1 MFKIFPEIESTMPTR
16 AIQFLKQ
23 KKIPFEVVRYDHAE
37 KGAKFAAGAT
47 GYPLEATV
55 KTLVVD
61 LGKKHYSLVLM
72 PGDKQL
78 SMKRLAKACGVKR
91 AAMVDIPTAERI
103 TGYRV
108 GGISPFGIKK
118 KIPVVMDEGALRFDK
133 ILINAGQRGAML
145 MMDPAEIRK
154 SLACKVAK
162 VAGS

>member
-1 MFKIFPEIESTMPTR
+1 MSTR
-16 AIQFLKQ
+16 AIQYLKQ
-23 KKIPFEVVRYDHAE
+23 KKIPYEVVRYDHAE
-37 KGAKFAAGAT
+37 KGAEFAAGAT

-55 KTLVVD
+55 KTLVVN
-61 LGKKHYSLVLM
+61 LGKKHYSLVLV
-72 PGDKQL
+72 PGDRQV
-78 SMKRLAKACGVKR
+78 SMKLLAKACGVKR

-103 TGYRV
+103 TGYLV

-118 KIPVVMDEGALRFDK
+118 KIPVVMDEGTLAFEK

-145 MMDPAEIRK
+145 MMDPIDIRE

>member
-1 MFKIFPEIESTMPTR
+1 MSTR
-16 AIQFLKQ
+16 AIQYLKQ

-37 KGAKFAAGAT
+37 KGAEYAASAT

-61 LGKKHYSLVLM
+61 LGEKHYSLVLM

-78 SMKRLAKACGVKR
+78 SMKQLAKACGVKR
-91 AAMVDIPTAERI
+91 AAMVDIPTAERL
-103 TGYRV
+103 TGYLV

-145 MMDPAEIRK
+145 MIDPAHIRK
-154 SLACKVAK
+154 ILGCQIARVAE
-162 VAGS
+162 S

>member
-1 MFKIFPEIESTMPTR
+1 MSTR
-16 AIQFLKQ
+16 AVQYLKQ
-23 KKIPFEVVRYDHAE
+23 KKIPFEVIRYEHAE

-61 LGKKHYSLVLM
+61 LGAKQYSLILV

-78 SMKRLAKACGVKR
+78 SMKLLAKACGVKR

-103 TGYRV
+103 TGYLV

-118 KIPVVMDEGALRFDK
+118 KLPVIMDEGVLEFAK

-145 MMDPAEIRK
+145 LIDPADIQK
-154 SLACKVAK
+154 ALACRVAK
-162 VAGS
+162 LAGS